1 MPQQHTIDIDLRRDL
16 VTFFRAELVR
26 LGYNVV
32 DVTDDHEL
40 VCGYFGV
47 RRRLISLEPRHIL
60 KSKNFSCIPEHRNA
74 LTEIEQLILY
84 GGNLTPYLS
93 RRIKKFNYNDLLLN
107 DWGIHHL
114 HLGTEMDP
122 DGFINRT
129 DIGRPLL
136 YCHFAGDYA
145 YFIDILPHGSW
156 TSQKLITT
164 MHDNWP
170 ELLSSFRING
180 VTKTRLSDEEIKEL
194 RRKKI
199 NYFID
204 MDDGTTY
211 SPPGGGNTS
220 AGTNI
225 LDVMRANHDLDWVS
239 RMQQKIIEEFPEI
252 ENRARERGISFGE
265 PPRFELHLI
274 GETFCAVESYSGY
287 NLPLSY
293 P

>member
-1 MPQQHTIDIDLRRDL
+1 MPEQHTIDIDLRRDL
-16 VTFFRAELVR
+16 VTFFRTKLVR

-47 RRRLISLEPRHIL
+47 CRRLIALEPRHIL
-60 KSKNFSCIPEHRNA
+60 KSKNFSCIPDHRNA
-74 LTEIEQLILY
+74 LTEIEQLILD
-84 GGNLTPYLS
+84 GGDLSPYLS
-93 RRIKKFNYNDLLLN
+93 KKIANFNYNDSLLN

-114 HLGTEMDP
+114 HLGTEVEQ

-129 DIGRPLL
+129 GPLL
-136 YCHFAGDYA
+136 YCRFEGDCA
-145 YFIDILPHGSW
+145 YFIDILPHGNW
-156 TSQKLITT
+156 TSQRLITT
-164 MHDNWP
+164 MHNNWP
-170 ELLSSFRING
+170 ELLAPFRDNG
-180 VTKTRLSDEEIKEL
+180 VTGTETRLSDEEIKEL

-199 NYFID
+199 NYFIT

-225 LDVMRANHDLDWVS
+225 CDVMRANHDLNWVD
-239 RMQQKIIEEFPEI
+239 RMQEKIVKEFPEI
-252 ENRARERGISFGE
+252 ENRARERGISFGK
-265 PPRFELHLI
+265 PPQLELRFI
-274 GETFCAVESYSGY
+274 GETFCALESYSGY

>member
-1 MPQQHTIDIDLRRDL
+1 MPEQHTIDIDLRRDL
-16 VTFFRAELVR
+16 VTFFRTELVR

-47 RRRLISLEPRHIL
+47 CRRLIALEPRHIL

-74 LTEIEQLILY
+74 LAEIEQLILD
-84 GGNLTPYLS
+84 GGNLSPYLS

-136 YCHFAGDYA
+136 YCRFEGDYA
-145 YFIDILPHGSW
+145 YFIDILPHGNW

-194 RRKKI
+194 RKKKI
-199 NYFID
+199 NYFIG

-211 SPPGGGNTS
+211 SSPGGGNTL

-225 LDVMRANHDLDWVS
+225 FDVRANHYYLNWVD
-239 RMQQKIIEEFPEI
+239 RMQQKIIKEFPEI
-252 ENRARERGISFGE
+252 ENRARERGIPFGK
-265 PPRFELHLI
+265 PPRFELRLI
-274 GETFCAVESYSGY
+274 GETFCVVESYSGY

>member
-1 MPQQHTIDIDLRRDL
+1 MPEQHTIDIDLRRDL
-16 VTFFRAELVR
+16 VTFFRTKLAQ

-40 VCGYFGV
+40 VRGYFGV
-47 RRRLISLEPRHIL
+47 CRRLISLEPRHIL
-60 KSKNFSCIPEHRNA
+60 TSKNFSCIPEHRNA
-74 LTEIEQLILY
+74 LTEIEQLILD
-84 GGNLTPYLS
+84 GGDLSPYLS
-93 RRIKKFNYNDLLLN
+93 KKIANFNYNDPLLN

-114 HLGTEMDP
+114 HLGTEVEQ

-129 DIGRPLL
+129 GPLL
-136 YCHFAGDYA
+136 YCRFEGDYA

-170 ELLSSFRING
+170 ELLSCFFDG
-180 VTKTRLSDEEIKEL
+180 VTETETRLSDEEIKEL

-199 NYFID
+199 NYFIT

-211 SPPGGGNTS
+211 KPPGGGNTS

-225 LDVMRANHDLDWVS
+225 LDVRRANHDLDWVS
-239 RMQQKIIEEFPEI
+239 QMQQKIIEEFPET
-252 ENRARERGISFGE
+252 ENRARERGIFFGE

>member
-1 MPQQHTIDIDLRRDL
+1 MITS
-16 VTFFRAELVR
+16 LVR
-26 LGYNVV
+26 
-32 DVTDDHEL
+32 
-40 VCGYFGV
+40 GYFGV
-47 RRRLISLEPRHIL
+47 CRRLISLEPRHIL
-60 KSKNFSCIPEHRNA
+60 KSKNFSCTPEHRNA

-164 MHDNWP
+164 MHENWP
-170 ELLSSFRING
+170 ELLSFFRQSHRNR
-180 VTKTRLSDEEIKEL
+180 TRLSDEEIKEL

-199 NYFID
+199 NYFIT
-204 MDDGTTY
+204 MNDGTTY
-211 SPPGGGNTS
+211 SPLGEGSTL

-225 LDVMRANHDLDWVS
+225 YDVMRTNQYLGEVD
-239 RMQQKIIEEFPEI
+239 RKQQEIIADFPEI

-265 PPRFELHLI
+265 PPRFELRLI
-274 GETFCAVESYSGY
+274 GGTFCAVESYSGY

>member
-1 MPQQHTIDIDLRRDL
+1 MPEQHTIDIDLRRDL
-16 VTFFRAELVR
+16 VTFFRTELVR

-32 DVTDDHEL
+32 DVTEDHEL

-47 RRRLISLEPRHIL
+47 CRRLISLEPRHIL

-74 LTEIEQLILY
+74 LTEIEQLILD
-84 GGNLTPYLS
+84 GGDLSPYLS
-93 RRIKKFNYNDLLLN
+93 KKIANFNYNDPLLN

-114 HLGTEMDP
+114 HLGTEVEQ

-129 DIGRPLL
+129 GPLL
-136 YCHFAGDYA
+136 YCRFEGDCA
-145 YFIDILPHGSW
+145 YFIDILPHGNW

-170 ELLSSFRING
+170 ELLSSFCING

-194 RRKKI
+194 RKKKI
-199 NYFID
+199 NYFIG

-211 SPPGGGNTS
+211 SSLGGGNTF

-225 LDVMRANHDLDWVS
+225 LDVRAIHDYLNWVD

-252 ENRARERGISFGE
+252 ENRARERGISFGK
-265 PPRFELHLI
+265 PPRFELRFI
-274 GETFCAVESYSGY
+274 GETFCSVESYSGY

>member
-1 MPQQHTIDIDLRRDL
+1 MPEQHTIDIDLRRDL
-16 VTFFRAELVR
+16 VTFFRTELVR

-47 RRRLISLEPRHIL
+47 CRRLIALEPRHIL
-60 KSKNFSCIPEHRNA
+60 KSKNFSCILEHCNA
-74 LTEIEQLILY
+74 LAEIEQLILD
-84 GGNLTPYLS
+84 GGDISPYLS
-93 RRIKKFNYNDLLLN
+93 RKIKKFNYNDLFLN

-114 HLGTEMDP
+114 HLGTEIDP

-129 DIGRPLL
+129 DPLL
-136 YCHFAGDYA
+136 YCRFEEDYA
-145 YFIDILPHGSW
+145 YFIDILPHGNW
-156 TSQKLITT
+156 TSKKLITT

-170 ELLSSFRING
+170 ELLSCFFDG
-180 VTKTRLSDEEIKEL
+180 VTETETRLSDEEIKEL
-194 RRKKI
+194 RRKRI
-199 NYFID
+199 NYFIT
-204 MDDGTTY
+204 MNDGTTY
-211 SPPGGGNTS
+211 SLLGGGSTF
-220 AGTNI
+220 AETNI
-225 LDVMRANHDLDWVS
+225 YDVMRTNQYLGEVN
-239 RMQQKIIEEFPEI
+239 RKQQEIIADFPEI

-265 PPRFELHLI
+265 PPWFELRFI

>member
-1 MPQQHTIDIDLRRDL
+1 MPEQHTIDIDLRRDL
-16 VTFFRAELVR
+16 VTFFRTELVR

-40 VCGYFGV
+40 VRGYFGV
-47 RRRLISLEPRHIL
+47 CRRLISLEPRHIL
-60 KSKNFSCIPEHRNA
+60 KSKNFSYIPEHRNA
-74 LTEIEQLILY
+74 LTEIEQLILD
-84 GGNLTPYLS
+84 GGDLSPYLS
-93 RRIKKFNYNDLLLN
+93 KKIANFNYNDPLLN

-114 HLGTEMDP
+114 HLGTEVEQ

-129 DIGRPLL
+129 GPLL
-136 YCHFAGDYA
+136 YCRFEGDCA
-145 YFIDILPHGSW
+145 YFIDILPHGNW

-170 ELLSSFRING
+170 ELLSFFFDG
-180 VTKTRLSDEEIKEL
+180 VTEKETRLSDEEIKEL

-199 NYFID
+199 NYFIN

-211 SPPGGGNTS
+211 SPLGGGSTC

-225 LDVMRANHDLDWVS
+225 YDVTRTNQYLGEVD
-239 RMQQKIIEEFPEI
+239 RKQQEIIADFPEI

-265 PPRFELHLI
+265 PPRFELRLI
-274 GETFCAVESYSGY
+274 GGTFCTVESYSGY